1 MGKSEKGI
9 LRPLF
14 WWCRDNLI
22 FNNLFMLVKQI
33 KVPKR
38 MIKINTATERKILA
52 GMKVEEKDKINK

>member
-1 MGKSEKGI
+1 
-9 LRPLF
+9 
-14 WWCRDNLI
+14 
-22 FNNLFMLVKQI
+22 MLVKQI